1 MSNEPLSPDP
11 PRLIGCDWVIEDI
24 VGRPIL
30 PDTPAMFRLDEG
42 GRVSGRTGCNHFT
55 GAAEVEGGSLRFGKL
70 ALTRMLCPPPVM
82 DQEQRL
88 LQALEATRTF
98 TIDADGRLH
107 LQGKFEPFLLR
118 AKPRRGLAR
127 EG

>member
-1 MSNEPLSPDP
+1 MSNEPHSSGLQ
-11 PRLIGCDWVIEDI
+11 RLIGCDWVIEDI

-30 PDTPAMFRLDEG
+30 PDTPATFQLDER

-55 GAAEVEGGSLRFGKL
+55 GEAEVDGGSLRFGEL
-70 ALTRMLCPPPVM
+70 ALTRMLCPPAIM

-98 TIDADGRLH
+98 TIEADGRLH

-118 AKPRRGLAR
+118 ATPRGGLVT